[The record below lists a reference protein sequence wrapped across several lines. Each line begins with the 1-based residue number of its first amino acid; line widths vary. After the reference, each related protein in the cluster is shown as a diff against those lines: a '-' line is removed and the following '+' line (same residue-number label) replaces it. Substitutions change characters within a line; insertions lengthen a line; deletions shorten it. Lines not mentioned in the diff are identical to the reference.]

1 MTRSN
6 CCNGYFVLSPVSIWD
21 EWEKIM
27 TRSNCWNRYLVLSP
41 VYILDEWVKIMT
53 RSNCWNRYL
62 VLSPVYILDEWEKIM
77 TRSNCWNSYLV
88 LSPVYIWDDECEN
101 SPWQDPIAGIDIL
114 FSAQCTSEMR
124 GRTPH
129 DKIKLLEW
137 ISCSQPSV
145 HLVLSPVYTQD
156 EWENS
161 PWQDQVAVM
170 DILVSVQCT
179 FRSQPSVHL
188 GWVGELPMTRS
199 NCCNGYLVLSPLY
212 ILFSAQCTPGMSGRT
227 PHDKIKLL

>member
-1 MTRSN
+1 MRSN
-6 CCNGYFVLSPVSIWD
+6 CCNRYFG
-21 EWEKIM
+21 
-27 TRSNCWNRYLVLSP
+27 
-41 VYILDEWVKIMT
+41 
-53 RSNCWNRYL
+53 
-62 VLSPVYILDEWEKIM
+62 
-77 TRSNCWNSYLV
+77 
-88 LSPVYIWDDECEN
+88 LSPVYIWDEWEN
-101 SPWQDPIAGIDIL
+101 SPWQDQIAVMDILFSVQCTSGMSGRRSWQDPIAGIDIL
-114 FSAQCTSEMR
+114 FSAQCTSEMS

-212 ILFSAQCTPGMSGRT
+212 ILFSAQCTPGMSWRT